1 MVEAIIGLVGAIV
14 LGIMGF
20 VIHIK
25 NDKLNELERKTDVLD
40 KQVEIDRLF
49 EEKLKEQKDAHTVE
63 VDSLPVDTLIKRFN
77 AGDRLQDDN

>member
-1 MVEAIIGLVGAIV
+1 MIEAIIGLVGAII

-20 VIHIK
+20 VIHKK
-25 NDKLNELERKTDVLD
+25 NDKLDELERKTDVLD

-49 EEKLKEQKDAHTVE
+49 EKKLKEQKDAHTIE

-77 AGDRLQDDN
+77 AGDGLQDDK

>member
-25 NDKLNELERKTDVLD
+25 NDKLDELKRKTDVLD

-49 EEKLKEQKDAHTVE
+49 EKKLKEQKDAHTIE
-63 VDSLPVDTLIKRFN
+63 VDSLPVDTFIERFN
-77 AGDRLQDDN
+77 AGDGLQDDK

>member
-1 MVEAIIGLVGAIV
+1 MVEAIIGLVGAII

-20 VIHIK
+20 VIHRK
-25 NDKLNELERKTDVLD
+25 NDKLDELERKTDVLD

-49 EEKLKEQKDAHTVE
+49 EKKLKEQKDAHTIE

-77 AGDRLQDDN
+77 AGDRLQDDK

>member
-1 MVEAIIGLVGAIV
+1 MVEAIIGLIGAII

-25 NDKLNELERKTDVLD
+25 NDKLDELERKTDVLD

-49 EEKLKEQKDAHTVE
+49 EKKLKEQKDAHTIE
-63 VDSLPVDTLIKRFN
+63 VDSLPVDTLIEHFN
-77 AGDRLQDDN
+77 AGDGLRDDE